1 MVCMQEKEIQ
11 ADRRKVAPMSSVRH
25 QIKFVL
31 EQVGLNKLPI
41 YFSRRSYSQE
51 GEDIILA
58 DIFASRK
65 VGFYVDVG
73 AHHPFRFSNTFALY
87 KRGWRGINID
97 PLPGTMKKFK
107 KHRPRDINL
116 ELGIAD
122 KPGNLT
128 YYMFD
133 EPALNGFDPELSYT
147 RSETTKYKIVE
158 ERPIPVSPLRDVLKT
173 HVPPEQKID
182 LMSIDVEGLDLTVL
196 ASNDWEAFSPT
207 IVIAELRQESIEESI
222 QDPIYMFLKNR
233 NYTMFACTGR
243 SCFFRLNA

>member
-1 MVCMQEKEIQ
+1 MDIRSFVKTARSFFGIPEI
-11 ADRRKVAPMSSVRH
+11 PLH
-25 QIKFVL
+25 
-31 EQVGLNKLPI
+31 
-41 YFSRRSYSQE
+41 FSRKSYHQE
-51 GEDIILA
+51 AEDLVLVEN
-58 DIFASRK
+58 FPK
-65 VGFYVDVG
+65 LKNGFFVDVG
-73 AHHPFRFSNTFALY
+73 AHHPFRFSNTLALY

-133 EPALNGFDPELSYT
+133 EPALNSFDLELSYQ
-147 RSETTKYKIVE
+147 RCKTTNYKIIE
-158 ERPIPVSPLRDVLKT
+158 ERPITVLPLREALNT
-173 HVPPEQKID
+173 HVPHGQKID
-182 LMSIDVEGLDLTVL
+182 VMSIDVEGLDLTVL